1 MFIRTRALSPVRNT
15 AGEGVSMKDKKGALF
30 SLAADPA
37 VDGSFLL
44 YWKKTSVFITIW
56 KAFMS
61 AYHQGFYAQ
70 ILFLFYR

>member
-1 MFIRTRALSPVRNT
+1 MQ
-15 AGEGVSMKDKKGALF
+15 DKKGALC
-30 SLAADPA
+30 SSAANPA

-61 AYHQGFYAQ
+61 DYHQGFYAQ